1 MLSMDSTALV
11 IKKHTIFDVIMWKS
25 RKLSPKCH
33 PRNMG
38 SKVDIHL
45 HP

>member
-11 IKKHTIFDVIMWKS
+11 IKKLTIFYVSMWKS

-38 SKVDIHL
+38 SEVDIHL
-45 HP
+45 YP

>member
-1 MLSMDSTALV
+1 MLSMDLTSLV
-11 IKKHTIFDVIMWKS
+11 IKKLTIFDVIMWKS
-25 RKLSPKCH
+25 RKPSPKCH

-38 SKVDIHL
+38 SKVNIHL